1 MELRPYQ
8 QEALTAVI
16 DEWER
21 VKSTLLV
28 LPTGCGKTIV
38 FAKIA
43 ENQVSNGKRV
53 LILAHRSELLEQA
66 SDKIYQACHLICA
79 TEKAEQSC
87 LGKPNRIIVGSV
99 QSLTNPKRLDK
110 FNENYFDIIIIDE
123 AHHAVS
129 KSYQRILQHFPNAK
143 ILGVTATPDRAEDT
157 NRKKENYALHSVF
170 NSCAYEYS
178 LRQAIDEGYLCN
190 IKTATIPL
198 KIDLSKVHIS
208 AGDFKENEIADV
220 LEPYLEQIA
229 DHMIEKCEN
238 RKTVVFLPLIRTAQ
252 AFRDILNKRG
262 FPAEEVNGESTSRGK
277 ILEEF
282 ETGKYKVL
290 CNSMLLTEGWDC
302 PSVDCIVVLRP
313 TKVRALYSQMVGR
326 GTRLYEGKEDLLLLD
341 FLWHSARHD
350 LCHPAD
356 IFTNDPKKAQ
366 KMTEKISDSD
376 EEQDLLEVEQE
387 IEEEENRNKFS
398 ASDEREDSLVKMI
411 EENADKQEKII
422 DELDYEL
429 SFQKIFDSYS
439 QLTQEIYNSE
449 TCGWEEYTVFSPP
462 SERQKETLLKNGF
475 NPEKQHIDRNLAFR
489 IISLIA
495 RRSRMGL
502 ASPKQLKQLKQ
513 KGFQHVERWTYQ
525 QASEMM
531 SILSENHWRV
541 PKHIDPKTYN
551 PRKNV

>member
-1 MELRPYQ
+1 MKLRPYQ
-8 QEALTAVI
+8 QEALTAVLS
-16 DEWER
+16 EWER

-43 ENQVSNGKRV
+43 ENQVFEGKRV
-53 LILAHRSELLEQA
+53 LILAHRGELLEQA
-66 SDKIYQACHLICA
+66 SDKIYQSCHLICA

-87 LGKPNRIIVGSV
+87 LGKPNRIVVGSV

-129 KSYQRILQHFPNAK
+129 KSYQRVLQHFPNAK
-143 ILGVTATPDRAEDT
+143 ILGVTATPDRAEDAS
-157 NRKKENYALHSVF
+157 RKKEDYALRSVF
-170 NSCAYEYS
+170 DSCAYEYS
-178 LRQAIDEGYLCN
+178 IHQAIEDGYLCE

-229 DHMIEKCEN
+229 DQIIERCEN

-262 FPAEEVNGESTSRGK
+262 FPAEEVNGESLNRGE
-277 ILEEF
+277 ILEKF
-282 ETGKYKVL
+282 ESGKYKVL

-302 PSVDCIVVLRP
+302 PSVDCVVVLRP

-326 GTRLYEGKEDLLLLD
+326 GTRLCDGKENLLLLD
-341 FLWHSARHD
+341 FLWHSARHN

-356 IFTNDPKKAQ
+356 IFTNDPEKAQ
-366 KMTEKISDSD
+366 KMTEKILDSD
-376 EEQDLLEVEQE
+376 EEQDLLEIEQE
-387 IEEEENRNKFS
+387 IEEDEKKKS
-398 ASDEREDSLVKMI
+398 ASDERESSLAKMI
-411 EENADKQEKII
+411 EENADKQEKIL
-422 DELDYEL
+422 DGLDYEL
-429 SFQKIFDSYS
+429 SFEKVFDSYS
-439 QLTQEIYNSE
+439 LPTQEVYNDDMGWHEE
-449 TCGWEEYTVFSPP
+449 TISLPP
-462 SERQKETLLKNGF
+462 TERQLETLRKNGF
-475 NPEKQHIDRNLAFR
+475 DPEKQGIDRNLAFQ

-495 RRSRMGL
+495 ERSKQGL

-513 KGFQHVERWTYQ
+513 KGFRHVERWTYQ

-531 SILSENHWRV
+531 GILADNHWRT
-541 PKHIDPKTYN
+541 PKHIAPQTYN
-551 PRKNV
+551 PQKSKVS